1 MVSDMDAATYEMI
14 EAGGRTAQTFGF
26 NRLFGQL
33 YMFLFMSP
41 EPACLD
47 TIAESLGISKASASI
62 ACRQLESW
70 GVLHKVWMK
79 GDRKDYYEAITDIG
93 QIVNGGLLAS
103 INKKLV
109 SAKNQIE
116 RSMSLLE
123 EDADPSGRAEFL
135 KQRLT
140 QAEKYRARVEGL
152 LNNPLVRKLL

>member
-1 MVSDMDAATYEMI
+1 MRPVESATYEMI
-14 EAGGRTAQTFGF
+14 EAGGRTAQTFGI

-41 EPACLD
+41 EPASLD
-47 TIAESLGISKASASI
+47 VIAESLGVSKASVSI

-93 QIVNGGLLAS
+93 QIVNNGLLAS
-103 INKKLV
+103 VNKKLA
-109 SAKNQIE
+109 SAQHQIQ
-116 RSMSLLE
+116 RSMSMLE
-123 EDADPSGRAEFL
+123 ESAEDFDKMTFL

-140 QAEKYRARVEGL
+140 QAEKYRSRIESL
-152 LNNPLVRKLL
+152 LNNPLIRKLL